1 MQVNISKRQRW
12 VLGGV
17 ATLIVGLGGIF
28 LAASAMSR
36 RFEPYIRQQAVEY
49 LTRRFDSE
57 VQLGRLRVSIPS
69 IPFTRLFMT
78 RGRGVL
84 AEVVGEDI
92 VLRYKGRRDVQ
103 PMFSIRSFRFQVD
116 LGRVF
121 DPAKKVALVEIH
133 EMTIAVPPKGERSNL
148 AVTPSASLPTPSGVL
163 LERVI
168 ITDSKLIILPRV
180 KDRTPLEF
188 ALHRVVLDSVQL
200 KESLRY
206 QARLTNPK
214 PPGTIDAVG
223 TFGPWNTESPS
234 DTPLTGDYTFANA
247 DLEVFAAIAGTLR
260 STGKFSGTLGA
271 VEASG
276 EADVPDFR
284 LKRVGNPVDLHV
296 TFSALVDGTNG
307 NTLLN
312 PVQARLNSSEFTT
325 SGAVVKH
332 DGNTR
337 RTIDL
342 DVNMPNGEM
351 IDLLRLAMKA
361 KPFMAGRIEMK
372 SKIRLPPLGGT
383 VSEKLILDGSFH
395 IRQGQFLMDTV
406 QDKVDTLSRKGQ
418 GQPKNALIDNVFSD
432 MSGAFHLSDEH
443 LTFERLGFV
452 VPGSQVD
459 LSGSYDLNADQLD
472 FKGALRL
479 KARVSQTMTGWKRW
493 MLKPVDPFFAKNG
506 AGTYLKIKVAGSS
519 KEPQFGASR

>member
-1 MQVNISKRQRW
+1 M
-12 VLGGV
+12 
-17 ATLIVGLGGIF
+17 
-28 LAASAMSR
+28 
-36 RFEPYIRQQAVEY
+36 
-49 LTRRFDSE
+49 
-57 VQLGRLRVSIPS
+57 
-69 IPFTRLFMT
+69 
-78 RGRGVL
+78 
-84 AEVVGEDI
+84 
-92 VLRYKGRRDVQ
+92 
-103 PMFSIRSFRFQVD
+103 
-116 LGRVF
+116 
-121 DPAKKVALVEIH
+121 
-133 EMTIAVPPKGERSNL
+133 
-148 AVTPSASLPTPSGVL
+148 
-163 LERVI
+163 
-168 ITDSKLIILPRV
+168 
-180 KDRTPLEF
+180 
-188 ALHRVVLDSVQL
+188 
-200 KESLRY
+200 
-206 QARLTNPK
+206 
-214 PPGTIDAVG
+214 
-223 TFGPWNTESPS
+223 
-234 DTPLTGDYTFANA
+234 
-247 DLEVFAAIAGTLR
+247 
-260 STGKFSGTLGA
+260 
-271 VEASG
+271 
-276 EADVPDFR
+276 PDFR
-284 LKRVGNPVDLHV
+284 LQRVGNPVDLHV

-342 DVNMPNGEM
+342 DVSMPNGEM

-372 SKIRLPPLGGT
+372 SKIKLPPLDGK
-383 VSEKLILDGSFH
+383 VSQKLILDGSFH
-395 IRQGQFLMDTV
+395 IKQGQFLMDTV

-432 MSGAFHLSDEH
+432 MSGAFHLSDEQ

-459 LSGSYDLNADQLD
+459 LAGSYDLNADQLD